1 MNNTNPQILTWLY
14 ILLIIS
20 FIYWFTVGGRQ
31 LFPNSPPIIIS
42 IIAMAIVYYMS
53 NQQAIVL
60 MV

>member
-1 MNNTNPQILTWLY
+1 MNPQILTWLY

-31 LFPNSPPIIIS
+31 LFTFSPPIIIS
-42 IIAMAIVYYMS
+42 IIAMPIVYYMS